1 MSDCDEMTE
10 MTNSLW
16 LRLSLVVNL
25 LITFVSFPVLFT
37 ALYYINTQQ
46 LFHRNTRLQ
55 IKVHIFAL
63 LAHSIG
69 RVGLHSFDL
78 VNYFTNTGC
87 DALPNFYRCLI
98 VRGLYNFGMALAAM
112 CATSLVIERSVALL
126 YNSTYEMCGK
136 GFGILLGLLQLLLA
150 FAFLFKLYFD
160 ASFTPVPNVTLY
172 YCQTLASGHG
182 SVWTINA
189 PLYVV
194 MVGQCIC
201 RLIFWYLEVQT
212 RKRRNNQKLQ
222 TLSTRYTLEQGIR
235 SIRALNM
242 FINANCFVFFFLS
255 FIGTTLHFNAPNMR
269 RPTYFALV
277 EVIHFVPTYGILLS
291 VYTYYSLKK
300 LDSKQKSSL
309 TRSIQVDPSY
319 YLTEFKKQIS

>member
-1 MSDCDEMTE
+1 MSACEEMTE
-10 MTNSLW
+10 MTTSFW
-16 LRLSLVVNL
+16 LRLSLIGNL
-25 LITFVSFPVLFT
+25 VITIISFPVLLS
-37 ALYYINTQQ
+37 ALHYINSQQ
-46 LFHRNTRLQ
+46 LFHPNTRIQ

-63 LAHSIG
+63 IVHSTG
-69 RVGLHSFDL
+69 RFGLHSFDL
-78 VNYFTNTGC
+78 VNYFSNTGC
-87 DALPNFYRCLI
+87 DALPDFYRCLI

-112 CATSLVIERSVALL
+112 CSTSLVIERSVALF

-136 GFGILLGLLQLLLA
+136 KFGILLGLLQLLLA

-194 MVGQCIC
+194 MVGQCVC
-201 RLIFWYLEVQT
+201 RLIFWYLGVLT
-212 RKRRNNQKLQ
+212 RRKRSNQKLQ
-222 TLSTRYTLEQGIR
+222 SLSTRYTLEQGIR
-235 SIRALNM
+235 SIKALNM

-255 FIGTTLHFNAPNMR
+255 FIGTTLHFNSHNMR

-291 VYTYYSLKK
+291 IYAYYSLKK
-300 LDSKQKSSL
+300 LDTKQKTSL
-309 TRSIQVDPSY
+309 TRSMQVDTSH
-319 YLTEFKKQIS
+319 YLIEFKKQIS

>member
-1 MSDCDEMTE
+1 MTDCDEMTE
-10 MTNSLW
+10 MTASFW
-16 LRLSLVVNL
+16 LRLSLIVNL
-25 LITFVSFPVLFT
+25 FITFISFPVLLT
-37 ALYYINTQQ
+37 ALCYINSQQ
-46 LFHRNTRLQ
+46 LFHPNTRIQ

-87 DALPNFYRCLI
+87 EALPNFYRCLI

-112 CATSLVIERSVALL
+112 CTTSLVIERSVALL

-194 MVGQCIC
+194 MVGQIVC
-201 RLIFWYLEVQT
+201 RFMFWYIGVLT
-212 RKRRNNQKLQ
+212 KKKRSTQKLQ

-235 SIRALNM
+235 SIKALNM

-300 LDSKQKSSL
+300 LDTKQKTSL
-309 TRSIQVDPSY
+309 TKSIHVDPSH
-319 YLTEFKKQIS
+319 YLIEFKKQIS